1 MATYDY
7 SMQMI
12 VSFTVISINSGVL
25 QISKVYQDNV

>member
-1 MATYDY
+1 
-7 SMQMI
+7 MQMI